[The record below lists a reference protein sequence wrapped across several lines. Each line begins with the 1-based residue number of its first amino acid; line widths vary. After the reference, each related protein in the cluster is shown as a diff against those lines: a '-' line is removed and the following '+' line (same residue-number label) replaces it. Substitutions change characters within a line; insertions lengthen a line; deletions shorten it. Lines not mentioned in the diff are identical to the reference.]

1 MRARDETDAS
11 GRAES
16 ERNMHTTI
24 AIKTQRLSC
33 HATCVRWWLSTS
45 AGEQISKRKKQAC
58 GLHGQQ
64 KRNTNRITASNPHR
78 GSVVC
83 SPRLTSHA
91 TLSLC
96 RLCVHCWAA
105 LCHHL
110 SPPACVCAVSFRKR
124 SERAAGRASV
134 RAQAREPVSATLPC
148 AVAVRLCARL
158 ASGERGYAEHGD
170 ENATEREHERAG
182 LGHPPGGVKAH
193 RDGERAREEKG

>member
-64 KRNTNRITASNPHR
+64 KRNTNRITASAPWF
-78 GSVVC
+78 GCVLSA
-83 SPRLTSHA
+83 SHV
-91 TLSLC
+91 TRHSLSL
-96 RLCVHCWAA
+96 
-105 LCHHL
+105 
-110 SPPACVCAVSFRKR
+110 P
-124 SERAAGRASV
+124 SV
-134 RAQAREPVSATLPC
+134 RALLGGSLPSSLPSSVRMRRLLPQKVGTSGRPSKRAC
-148 AVAVRLCARL
+148 A
-158 ASGERGYAEHGD
+158 S
-170 ENATEREHERAG
+170 TRAG
-182 LGHPPGGVKAH
+182 LGHVTMRRSCPPL
-193 RDGERAREEKG
+193 RAPGKRRTRLR